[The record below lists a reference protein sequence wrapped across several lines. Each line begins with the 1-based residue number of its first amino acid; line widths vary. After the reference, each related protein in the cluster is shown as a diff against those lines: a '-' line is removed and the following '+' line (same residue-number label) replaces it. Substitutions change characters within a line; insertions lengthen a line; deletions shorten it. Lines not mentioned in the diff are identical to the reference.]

1 MLDDDLLRHLHH
13 VLLEV
18 SRNAPSAPSLESD
31 DVFLDSHRQWLHDV
45 SKLRP
50 RLSDLEWDPKYGPHL
65 ARFPPIVT
73 GSHLS
78 MHFPL

>member
-1 MLDDDLLRHLHH
+1 
-13 VLLEV
+13 
-18 SRNAPSAPSLESD
+18 
-31 DVFLDSHRQWLHDV
+31 V

-65 ARFPPIVT
+65 VRSLPIAT

-78 MHFPL
+78 THFPL